1 MSLVVLTCQCGSVEQ
16 KARGFLKRMGY
27 SDWLNIPIHKGR
39 EKSRKAIQYLPN
51 FPEVEMLDSF
61 LNNASKWVV
70 ILGYDDQDCKWSD
83 IAHGGLKAEV
93 DAEFVIRRFA

>member
-1 MSLVVLTCQCGSVEQ
+1 MILVLTCQCGSVEQ

-39 EKSRKAIQYLPN
+39 EKSRKAIQYLPK

-61 LNNASKWVV
+61 LDNASKWVV
-70 ILGYDDQDCKWSD
+70 ILGYDGEGCKWSD

-93 DAEFVIRRFA
+93 DAEFVVRRFA